1 MFKRIPLPIPH
12 GWFGLSWSHELEIGQ
27 VITIKFCDQEVVLY
41 RTEEGKP
48 VAISPFCPHLGA
60 HLGKGGKVKGT
71 SIQCPF
77 HGWCWDN
84 TGKCTEV
91 PYAEKIP
98 AAALKPV
105 LDIFDLIEI
114 NGVIMCWYHEKGRS
128 PYFEVPNIKE
138 FNSPGKEWGDL
149 HTFEYEIGTCL
160 QEIAE
165 NDVDQAHFPT
175 VHLSPSLP
183 ETDTHQEGIYRKTVA
198 ETLMD
203 PSKNKSVSDE
213 YRKLYKEQFTTTFT
227 RESWG
232 LGTVLLRMTNLP
244 PTGGQFVMLNV
255 SSPVDLEN
263 SILRWQMRVTSD
275 IEKEVGMAI
284 IDGIANGL
292 YDDIPI
298 WENKR
303 YKDIP
308 LLCDGDGPINKFRT
322 WVSQFYT

>member
-149 HTFEYEIGTCL
+149 HTFEYG
-160 QEIAE
+160 
-165 NDVDQAHFPT
+165 
-175 VHLSPSLP
+175 
-183 ETDTHQEGIYRKTVA
+183 
-198 ETLMD
+198 
-203 PSKNKSVSDE
+203 
-213 YRKLYKEQFTTTFT
+213 
-227 RESWG
+227 
-232 LGTVLLRMTNLP
+232 
-244 PTGGQFVMLNV
+244 
-255 SSPVDLEN
+255 
-263 SILRWQMRVTSD
+263 
-275 IEKEVGMAI
+275 
-284 IDGIANGL
+284 
-292 YDDIPI
+292 
-298 WENKR
+298 
-303 YKDIP
+303 
-308 LLCDGDGPINKFRT
+308 
-322 WVSQFYT
+322 